1 MSDELDR
8 YVNALIKIQ
17 CICSVCLDGSG
28 IMGKLNVQRI
38 MDAATEAFTPRNFTL
53 SAPKFEDGLHGE
65 TI

>member
-17 CICSVCLDGSG
+17 CICSVCLERTVNKGD
-28 IMGKLNVQRI
+28 VQRI
-38 MDAATEAFTPRNFTL
+38 MDAATEALTPRHFTAP
-53 SAPKFEDGLHGE
+53 APKFEDGLHGE